1 MRSISIEPVKSQTIS
16 VDLAGQQCSIRL
28 IQRETFLY
36 MDLTVN
42 GNPIMQGVPC
52 LYGNKMVRYKYL
64 GFLGDLVFIDN
75 AGEINPNYEGLGDR
89 HILYYL
95 EESEIVR

>member
-28 IQRETFLY
+28 IQRETFMY

-52 LYGNKMVRYKYL
+52 LYGNKIVRYKYL
-64 GFLGDLVFIDN
+64 KFIGDLVFMDN
-75 AGEINPNYEGLGDR
+75 TGQLNPSYEGLGER
-89 HILYYL
+89 FILYYL
-95 EESEIVR
+95 EGSDLV

>member
-28 IQRETFLY
+28 IQRETFMY

-64 GFLGDLVFIDN
+64 KFIGDLVFIDN
-75 AGEINPNYEGLGDR
+75 VGELNPTFDGLGER
-89 HILYYL
+89 FTLYYMEDFDL
-95 EESEIVR
+95 V

>member
-42 GNPIMQGVPC
+42 GIPIMQGIPC

-64 GFLGDLVFIDN
+64 GFTGDMTFIDN
-75 AGEINPNYEGLGDR
+75 AGQKDPSSDGLGGR
-89 HILYYL
+89 YTLYYL
-95 EESEIVR
+95 EESDIV